1 MNPANGRRFAIV
13 EDDPAQ
19 RDLLQHVAR
28 SMGASSEAFE
38 SGEQLLKS
46 LRRESFDLLLVDW
59 NLPGIQ
65 GPDIVRAVRS
75 ERGMDFPIIFVTAR
89 ALEPEIVAGLGAGAD
104 DYVAKPVRPAEL
116 AARITALLRRAYPQP
131 RVDRLEFGPYA
142 FDTVQRTAHLRG
154 APVELQPREFDLAIF
169 FFSNMGRL
177 LSRAHLTESAMHAS
191 PEAIS
196 RSLDTHISRL
206 RTKLSIG
213 PANGYRLVSVY
224 GMGYRL
230 DEVTE

>member
-1 MNPANGRRFAIV
+1 MNASHGRRFAIV

-19 RDLLQHVAR
+19 QDLLQHVAR
-28 SMGASSEAFE
+28 SLGASSEVFG

-46 LRRESFDLLLVDW
+46 LRRETFDLLLVDW
-59 NLPGIQ
+59 NLPGMQ
-65 GPDIVRAVRS
+65 GPDIVRAVRT
-75 ERGMDFPIIFVTAR
+75 ERGLDFPIIFVTSR
-89 ALEPEIVAGLGAGAD
+89 ALEPEIVSGLTAGAD

-116 AARITALLRRAYPQP
+116 AARIGALMRRAYPQP
-131 RVDRLEFGPYA
+131 KVDQLTYGPYA
-142 FDTVQRTAHLRG
+142 FDTVQRTATLRG
-154 APVELQPREFDLAIF
+154 VPVDLQPREFDLAVF
-169 FFSNMGRL
+169 FFTNTGRL

-191 PEAIS
+191 PDAIS

-213 PANGYRLVSVY
+213 PANGYKLSSVY

-230 DEVTE
+230 DEVSE